1 MNIDQYLDQLSAPTD
16 ADSVRLILGKLPGE
30 THREKFAYLI
40 KLMHDRETFK
50 SEIAT
55 AESIAR
61 QVIEENKGL
70 KNDFEDI
77 RAQVEVLEIAIINAA
92 NLLTEM
98 DGGYAVG
105 ESSIRDAVISLRE
118 CLPDTETDKP

>member
-1 MNIDQYLDQLSAPTD
+1 MNMDQYVGQLLASTD
-16 ADSVRLILGKLPGE
+16 ADYTRLIMGKLPGE
-30 THREKFAYLI
+30 TYREKFDYLI
-40 KLMHDRETFK
+40 KLMHDRDTYK
-50 SEIAT
+50 SEIGT

-92 NLLTEM
+92 NLLTET

-118 CLPDTETDKP
+118 CLPDTETVGP